1 MGIDTLHAS
10 DTCKAAKKIWQ
21 LSPMASAIQ
30 EMGNA
35 DLLGDLMILQKKLS
49 KVDLELLVRIFLGD
63 LAC

>member
-1 MGIDTLHAS
+1 
-10 DTCKAAKKIWQ
+10 
-21 LSPMASAIQ
+21 MASAIQ

-49 KVDLELLVRIFLGD
+49 KVDLELLVTIFLGD